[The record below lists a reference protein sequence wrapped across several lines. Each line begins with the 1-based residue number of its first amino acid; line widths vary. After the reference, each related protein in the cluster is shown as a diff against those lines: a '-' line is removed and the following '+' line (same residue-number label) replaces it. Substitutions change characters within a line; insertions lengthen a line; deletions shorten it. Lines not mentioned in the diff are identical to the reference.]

1 MKVIKV
7 TVCDTA
13 ETGDSFSYIHKV
25 TFMVGVMSYI
35 GTVSVFDMV
44 KTRGGMFSSQK
55 CYILQNVCS
64 QVLSLRQFLTKTI
77 SQVRAEVRDRVQGEV
92 LHRV

>member
-13 ETGDSFSYIHKV
+13 ETGDSFSYIHQV

-44 KTRGGMFSSQK
+44 KIRSDLYVIGDM
-55 CYILQNVCS
+55 
-64 QVLSLRQFLTKTI
+64 
-77 SQVRAEVRDRVQGEV
+77 
-92 LHRV
+92 